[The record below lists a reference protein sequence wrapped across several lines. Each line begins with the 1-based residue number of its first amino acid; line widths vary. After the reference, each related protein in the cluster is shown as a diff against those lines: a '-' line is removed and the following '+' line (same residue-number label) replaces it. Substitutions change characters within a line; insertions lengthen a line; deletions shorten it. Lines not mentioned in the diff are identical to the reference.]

1 MVTFYENYL
10 KTNPLNR
17 HQEPGD
23 MIKKHPR
30 NITDT
35 FRPKD
40 EKRKERREAVKERQ
54 LRKKEDKRK
63 EIEFLKAMKLQEIR
77 DKIDRIREAS
87 GNEDIDIGVSILVLL
102 HIQCQVVVM
111 NSDIL
116 VQTRYFISILNN
128 VY

>member
-116 VQTRYFISILNN
+116 VQIRYFISILDN

>member
-102 HIQCQVVVM
+102 HIQCQDVVM

-116 VQTRYFISILNN
+116 VQIRYFISILNN